1 MLRAPVATPDLA
13 AARRFA
19 FAALERAALRRFVV
33 IATVIVTA
41 LAPQAVA
48 AQDRV
53 VRTISE
59 TYEPA
64 AATAVR
70 LDLSAG
76 EVRVRG
82 ADVETIS
89 VQVQVS
95 CPRGRD
101 LDRCRDNAEDV
112 SVTTVERRGKLI
124 MYAEGPGFWRARDT
138 HLDIELTLPRALG
151 FELRLTAGDVEIGE
165 VGGGV
170 TIDLGAGELRVTD
183 LGGDIIVDM
192 GAGEVMVTTSEDTV
206 RSVTLDNGIGESVL
220 HHRNGS
226 RSREGVM
233 PGTDVRWNDGP
244 GTHRIEIDLNVGE
257 ISVRL
262 Q

>member
-1 MLRAPVATPDLA
+1 MRRVAFTAVDSA
-13 AARRFA
+13 V
-19 FAALERAALRRFVV
+19 LRRVLAGAVV
-33 IATVIVTA
+33 IAA
-41 LAPQAVA
+41 GLAPQAAA

-59 TYEPA
+59 SFEPA
-64 AATAVR
+64 GATAVR
-70 LDLSAG
+70 LELSAG
-76 EVRVRG
+76 EVRVKG
-82 ADVETIS
+82 AAVETIS
-89 VQVQVS
+89 VEVRVD

-112 SVTTVERRGKLI
+112 SVTTAVRRGTLVI
-124 MYAEGPGFWRARDT
+124 YAEGPGFWRARDA
-138 HLDIELTLPRALG
+138 HLDIELTLPRALA
-151 FELRLTAGDVEIGE
+151 FRLELTAGDVEISE

-170 TIDLGAGELRVTD
+170 IVDLGAGELRLTD
-183 LGGDIIVDM
+183 IGGDIIVDM
-192 GAGEVMVTTSEDTV
+192 GAGEVMLTTSEDTI

-220 HHRNGS
+220 HHRNGA

-257 ISVRL
+257 INVRL
-262 Q
+262 R